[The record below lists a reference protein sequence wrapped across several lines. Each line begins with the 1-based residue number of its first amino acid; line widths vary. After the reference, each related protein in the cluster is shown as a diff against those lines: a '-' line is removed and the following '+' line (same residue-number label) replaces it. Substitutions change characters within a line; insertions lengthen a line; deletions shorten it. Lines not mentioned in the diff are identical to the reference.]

1 LQQIHRLGHQG
12 EAINLESSHLRR
24 GESIMEQ
31 VKGDQKFAVLLCRL
45 RGDTPVERQPREFFE
60 DLFVNN
66 SEDGLNRYW
75 QDASHG
81 NISLN
86 GSQVFGWRELPQTLA
101 EFQGISNRVERI
113 RKAAEHFAKE
123 GNNQVDFRSFTGI
136 IVVTD
141 QDVDLTAPRGR
152 PTFSLNGEDR
162 PYRVVI
168 CSQDNTH
175 EAIAHEMGHSFGLD
189 HSFSTN
195 PMSCD
200 AANDGRPGAYC
211 DLWDIMSGQRSNSI
225 ERPRFDHSGPLMNA
239 VNMRLLG
246 WLHDSRVRRFT
257 GNSDSMQLRP
267 LSRLDLPGALA
278 IQVDSLLVEFRMNT
292 GWDEGFGMPGVLI
305 HKVDYQYPPMV
316 LPDDEHSVVVGW
328 PGVEF
333 LQEGDSYAEGDP
345 RFGPYMRISVT
356 DIDPVNESATISLL
370 RKAKEGVTDELGIL
384 QWVVE
389 GIIGVSPQ
397 GRVVIVP
404 PRPPLRDILIGVAM
418 NEMAQ
423 SLADSENRT
432 ALSQAS
438 MNLIAETARKEMRS

>member
-1 LQQIHRLGHQG
+1 
-12 EAINLESSHLRR
+12 
-24 GESIMEQ
+24 MEH
-31 VKGDQKFAVLLCRL
+31 VNGNQKFAVLLCRL
-45 RGDTPVERQPREFFE
+45 EADTPVERQPREFFE

-81 NISLN
+81 SISLD
-86 GSQVFGWRELPQTLA
+86 GSQVFGWRKLPQTLA
-101 EFQGISNRVERI
+101 EFIGISDRIERI

-141 QDVDLTAPRGR
+141 QEVDLTSLKR
-152 PTFSLNGEDR
+152 PKTFSLNGEDR

-168 CSQDNTH
+168 CSQFRTH

-189 HSFSTN
+189 HSFSNN

-200 AANDGRPGAYC
+200 PANDGRPGCYC
-211 DLWDIMSGQRSNSI
+211 DDWDIMSGQLSDSI
-225 ERPRFDHSGPLMNA
+225 QRPRFGHSGPLMNA
-239 VNMRLLG
+239 ANMSLLG
-246 WLHDSRVRRFT
+246 WLSDSRVRSFT

-267 LSRLDLPGALA
+267 LSRPDLPGELA
-278 IQVDSLLVEFRMNT
+278 IRVDDLLVEFRVNK
-292 GWDEGFGMPGVLI
+292 GWDEGFGKPGVLV
-305 HKVDYQYPPMV
+305 HKVDYQDPSQIP
-316 LPDDEHSVVVGW
+316 HSVVLGW
-328 PGVEF
+328 PGTEF
-333 LQEGDSYAEGDP
+333 LQEADSYAEGDP
-345 RFGPYMRISVT
+345 RLGPYVRISVT
-356 DIDPVNESATISLL
+356 DIDPVNESATIGLL
-370 RKAKEGVTDELGIL
+370 RKERVGVPDELGIL
-384 QWVVE
+384 QWIVE

-423 SLADSENRT
+423 SLADDESRA
-432 ALSQAS
+432 ALSRAS
-438 MNLIAETARKEMRS
+438 MNLIAETARKDMDR